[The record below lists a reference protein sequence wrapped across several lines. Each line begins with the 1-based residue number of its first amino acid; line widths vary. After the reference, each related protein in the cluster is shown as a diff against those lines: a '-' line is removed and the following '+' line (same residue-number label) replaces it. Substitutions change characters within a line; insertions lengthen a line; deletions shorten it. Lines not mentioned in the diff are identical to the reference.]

1 MEEALQSLA
10 LEVGEARSADAVLG
24 RIVRGLAAL
33 ENVALARVWLI
44 APGDIC
50 ESCRM
55 RPDCPDQV
63 RCLHLAA
70 SAGAPIASQEDWSR
84 LTGDFRRIP
93 LNVRKVGE
101 IGGTG
106 APILIGENLAESHW
120 IARPQWARSERIVSF
135 AGQPLIFRGEIL
147 GVLAVFSRGAI
158 PLSTF
163 KWLRIFADHAAIAIS
178 NARAFDEIG
187 RLRRALEQERDYL
200 REEVREALSFGEII
214 GGSGA
219 LRDVLEQVALVAPT
233 DATVL
238 ILGESGTGKELI
250 ASALHQRSLRR
261 NGPLVRVNCGS
272 IPGELFESEFFGH
285 ARGSFTGAL
294 RDREGRFQL
303 ADGGTLFLDEVGEI
317 PVPLQAKLL
326 RVLQEGQFE
335 RVGEEKTRKVSVRVI
350 AATNRDL
357 GQEAENGRFRRDLYY
372 WLNVF
377 PMQLPPL
384 RERKED
390 IPALAGHF
398 MRLACAKLNRPDL
411 HLTDD
416 EGTCGA
422 TTGPAMSA
430 SCKTSSS
437 APSSWPGALN
447 CAWARCCRARNLA
460 WAPYPTRRLLQRPL
474 RSRNFGTSCAW
485 RSSSAW
491 SAITSLPRSSSRVGR
506 YPAPA
511 ARRSCWESIT
521 TRWHPGC
528 ARWASDAR
536 VLEASRL
543 PGKHLVL
550 RR

>member
-55 RPDCPDQV
+55 RPECPDQA

-70 SAGAPIASQEDWSR
+70 SAGSPIASQEDWSR

-101 IGGTG
+101 IGASG
-106 APILIGENLAESHW
+106 APILIAENLAESRW
-120 IARPQWARSERIVSF
+120 IARPQWARDERIVSF
-135 AGQPLIFRGEIL
+135 AGQPLIFRGEIM
-147 GVLAVFSRGAI
+147 GVLALFSRGAI

-200 REEVREALSFGEII
+200 REEVREALAFGEII

-250 ASALHQRSLRR
+250 ASALHERSLRR

-372 WLNVF
+372 RLNVF
-377 PMQLPPL
+377 PIQLPPL

-398 MRLACAKLNRPDL
+398 MRLACARLNRPDL
-411 HLTDD
+411 HLSDD
-416 EGTCGA
+416 DLVDLQRYDWPGNVRELENVIERAVILARNAQLRVGPLLPRTEPGLGA
-422 TTGPAMSA
+422 PPHPPSA
-430 SCKTSSS
+430 STSAAQPELRHIMRVEEFERLERDNIVAALEFTRWKIS
-437 APSSWPGALN
+437 GAGGAAELLGIN
-447 CAWARCCRARNLA
+447 HNTLASRMRALGIK
-460 WAPYPTRRLLQRPL
+460 
-474 RSRNFGTSCAW
+474 RSRT
-485 RSSSAW
+485 
-491 SAITSLPRSSSRVGR
+491 
-506 YPAPA
+506 
-511 ARRSCWESIT
+511 
-521 TRWHPGC
+521 
-528 ARWASDAR
+528 
-536 VLEASRL
+536 
-543 PGKHLVL
+543 
-550 RR
+550 